1 MPGVNEQQRLE
12 VTGGPGSGNFMLQFN
27 GVWAPTS
34 IKYHP
39 AAGDMKTYLESIPT
53 IGPGN
58 VMVGKESNWVY
69 LIDFVNQLGEQDVP
83 QLVVDYSGLP
93 GGCTVLITTTLE
105 GLSDNAPPANVD
117 QAIVEAGIFLHR
129 LWRRQA
135 DLKRDELEG
144 VLRDLQPYI
153 PYTGDPPTP
162 IGPIG

>member
-1 MPGVNEQQRLE
+1 MAGVNEQQQLE
-12 VTGGPGSGNFMLQFN
+12 ITGSPGSGNFRLQFN
-27 GVWAPTS
+27 NVWAPGNCQ
-34 IKYHP
+34 YHP
-39 AAGDMKTYLESIPT
+39 AAGELKTYLESIST

-58 VMVGKESNWVY
+58 VMVGKTSNWIY

-83 QLVVDYSGLP
+83 PLVADYTNLP
-93 GGCTVLITTTLE
+93 AGDTVVITTTLE
-105 GLSDNAPPANVD
+105 GLSPDAPPATVD
-117 QAIVEAGIFLHR
+117 QAVVEAGIFLHR

-162 IGPIG
+162 VGPTG